1 MFPLLK
7 IGLLAILMILLQ
19 SCVSTGTENSNKIS
33 VDKKIDTTALLIT
46 ASSII
51 NPAIGFGSIIANTT
65 VVQKVYSAVDLTN
78 LAVNG
83 ESLAESIL
91 SRSTKKSCKLEN
103 IIENENICL

>member
-1 MFPLLK
+1 
-7 IGLLAILMILLQ
+7 MILLQ
-19 SCVSTGTENSNKIS
+19 CCVSTGVNYSNKTS
-33 VDKKIDTTALLIT
+33 VKKDINTTALLIT

-51 NPAIGFGSIIANTT
+51 NPAIGFGTLIANTT
-65 VVQKVYSAVDLTN
+65 VIQKVYSAADLAN

-91 SRSTKKSCKLEN
+91 SRSTKKNCKLEN

>member
-1 MFPLLK
+1 
-7 IGLLAILMILLQ
+7 MILLQ
-19 SCVSTGTENSNKIS
+19 SCVSTGVNYSNKTSTEKNINA
-33 VDKKIDTTALLIT
+33 TALLIT

-51 NPAIGFGSIIANTT
+51 NPAIGFGTIIANTT
-65 VVQKVYSAVDLTN
+65 AIQKVYSAADLAN

-91 SRSTKKSCKLEN
+91 SRSTKKNCKLEN